1 MKKFLKGLVLV
12 GLMLVMLFALTGCGN
27 KLVATKE
34 EEEDGMKYKE
44 RTEFTFKKDE
54 VTKIKITYKMENA
67 DDAKKMEST
76 MHAAFAMMDSF
87 SDEDVDYEITRKGKK
102 VTMKV
107 EGEATKLIS
116 ESLGDNKEEIKE
128 SLEEQD
134 YKVK

>member
-34 EEEDGMKYKE
+34 EEEDG
-44 RTEFTFKKDE
+44 
-54 VTKIKITYKMENA
+54 KIKITYKMENA

-116 ESLGDNKEEIKE
+116 ESLGDNKEEIK
-128 SLEEQD
+128 
-134 YKVK
+134 